1 MKPKS
6 SIQGIIFDM
15 DGVLC
20 DSEPFITEAAGR
32 MFAERHGVAVK
43 PEDFKKFEDEWARLL
58 AVKAEETKPETKP
71 VTP

>member
-1 MKPKS
+1 MFDLEDKHDELYFEAVYKM
-6 SIQGIIFDM
+6 SIY
-15 DGVLC
+15 
-20 DSEPFITEAAGR
+20 AGLY
-32 MFAERHGVAVK
+32 FTNSAVK